1 MRPHSLSAMA
11 ASGTKEQHREHQPP
25 GPGGRS
31 PIASPNEAAAR
42 RVPTA
47 AEDRGPARGR
57 LACAN
62 LAAQF
67 PRLPLQQTNPA
78 GCHDRL
84 RTARPG
90 PVWQPSLRAERSRT
104 LTGCAWKTCSPVDR
118 RGGQTDPCGAA
129 ASSTTIWRLVDA
141 VPAPISGCTDATIT
155 IDHPTTNRTRWKS
168 WTPPTAGSP
177 AIESRGGIRDAP
189 GSPRTGWS
197 Q

>member
-1 MRPHSLSAMA
+1 MSTSHPVLA
-11 ASGTKEQHREHQPP
+11 ADH
-25 GPGGRS
+25 RS
-31 PIASPNEAAAR
+31 PHRTKQRRAAYLQQTR
-42 RVPTA
+42 E

-62 LAAQF
+62 LTAQF

-129 ASSTTIWRLVDA
+129 ASSTTIWRLLDA
-141 VPAPISGCTDATIT
+141 APAQISGRTDATIT

-168 WTPPTAGSP
+168 
-177 AIESRGGIRDAP
+177 
-189 GSPRTGWS
+189 
-197 Q
+197 